1 MRALC
6 SSDRSLRSPSL
17 PTFPFQMLP
26 FACLFAALPFVLA
39 VGPAEAGPYTDSGHL
54 PLAMAGWASEVDEV
68 VRGPVDI
75 ANPALGLASFG
86 APQNALGAATAN
98 YIDVVSLGDGG
109 SMTLYLD
116 SGVHNGPGDDLAIY
130 ENGFYENV
138 FPADAAMFAELAF
151 VEVAS
156 NGIDF
161 VRFPVVALN
170 PFPIPTSG
178 TLNPSD
184 YHGLA
189 GRHETGLGTGFDLA
203 DLASN
208 PLVVSGDVDLMNV
221 RYVRIVDVV
230 GNGSRV
236 DGAGRPIYDPYATRF
251 ASGGFDLE
259 AVGALHVVEPSLA
272 SGLLAGVG
280 GLFIRTPRRR
290 RAARST
296 TRVGR
301 SLRGTLLPL
310 LAVLAI
316 ALTAPMPGRALTAT
330 FDDLGMAPNSF
341 LNGSTLAGG
350 YTSGGVFFE
359 NDYTAAYD
367 VFSGFAASTTTNTT
381 TPGYGN
387 QFSNI
392 TGAGAGGS
400 SGFGLAFLGGRI
412 VLPEPQVVQGA
423 SFTNTTYAALSMRD
437 GDFFSKK
444 FGGPSGSDPDYFR
457 LLVEGIDAGGSS
469 TGTVEL
475 MLADFRFSDDS
486 LDSILDAWVFLDL
499 SGLGAVRELHF
510 GFESSDVGAFGINT
524 PTYFAIDDLVTIPE
538 PGAALLIGLGIGIL
552 GLRPRT
558 LR

>member
-17 PTFPFQMLP
+17 PAFPFPILP
-26 FACLFAALPFVLA
+26 LTCVFVALAFVLA
-39 VGPAEAGPYTDSGHL
+39 VGSVEAGPYTDPGHP
-54 PLAMAGWASEVDEV
+54 PLAMTGWASEVDEV

-75 ANPALGLASFG
+75 ASPAGALASFG
-86 APQNALGAATAN
+86 VPANVVGAATGN
-98 YIDVVSLGDGG
+98 SLDVVSLGDGG
-109 SMTLYLD
+109 RVTLYF
-116 SGVHNGPGDDLAIY
+116 GVGIHNGPGDDLAVY
-130 ENGFYENV
+130 ENGFPFV
-138 FPADAAMFAELAF
+138 DGLFTELAF

-156 NGIDF
+156 DGLRYA
-161 VRFPVVALN
+161 RFPSTALN
-170 PFPIPTSG
+170 TIPVGSFDPLDPT
-178 TLNPSD
+178 D
-184 YHGLA
+184 YSGLA
-189 GRHETGLGTGFDLA
+189 GRHEIGLGTGFDLA
-203 DLASN
+203 ALASN
-208 PLVVSGDVDLMNV
+208 PLVLSGDVDLMDV

-236 DGAGRPIYDPYATRF
+236 DRAGRPIYDPYATPF

-272 SGLLAGVG
+272 SGLLAGVC
-280 GLFIRTPRRR
+280 GLFIHTPRRR
-290 RAARST
+290 RAARSWA
-296 TRVGR
+296 RGPR
-301 SLRGTLLPL
+301 SLHSALLAL
-310 LAVLAI
+310 LAVSAI

-330 FDDLGMAPNSF
+330 FDDLGMNPNSY

-359 NDYTAAYD
+359 NDYTASFD
-367 VFSGFAASTTTNTT
+367 VFSGFAASTTTDTT

-412 VLPEPQVVQGA
+412 VLPEPQVVAAA

-444 FGGPSGSDPDYFR
+444 FGGPTGSDPDFFR
-457 LLVEGIDAGGSS
+457 LLVEGIDAGGHS

-475 MLADFRFSDDS
+475 MLADFRFADDS
-486 LDSILDAWVFLDL
+486 LDSILDQWVFLDL
-499 SGLGAVRELHF
+499 SGLGAVSELHF

-538 PGAALLIGLGIGIL
+538 PVTALMIGLGMGCL
-552 GLRPRT
+552 ALRPRH